1 MTFVSNKEQRW
12 NWFLAADYEGKW
24 ITTNGYAEVIFK
36 DTNFTASLRYSP
48 ETDVCHQIFASV
60 DPENGIEA
68 LVTSPE
74 GHTAPLELHGQLFKG
89 AVVDGVET
97 MTVLLTDGTTVIG
110 LAVGPRSHERNL

>member
-1 MTFVSNKEQRW
+1 MTFASNEEQRW

-24 ITTNGYAEVIFK
+24 MTTNGYADVTFK

-48 ETDVCHQIFASV
+48 DTDVCHHISASV

-68 LVTSPE
+68 LVTSPWRDA
-74 GHTAPLELHGQLFKG
+74 APFELHGQLFKG

-97 MTVLLTDGTTVIG
+97 ITVLLTNGTTVIG
-110 LAVGPRSHERNL
+110 LSVGPRSHERNL